1 MSRMSV
7 RTFLVHAK
15 KRLNQLHSINGTT
28 SFVVGNESADLDS
41 ISSSIVYAYIQSST
55 VEARKSN
62 SFTIPVTNIP
72 AADLGLRPELTA
84 LLRHAYIQPE
94 ELITLDDISRVSPPP
109 ETTSWTLVDHNA
121 LTGNLAPS
129 FAPQVNSVIDHH
141 DDEKA
146 ISPSAQPRIIA
157 KSGSCASLVVNHLRP
172 TWDTISSSSSNIGAA
187 LGQTSYHITDDF
199 AFTSTWDGQVA
210 YLALGAILI
219 DTQSLTSED
228 KVTEHDQQAVKY
240 LEARINASLRLG
252 KGYDRDRLFREL
264 TEAKIDLGDLSV
276 RDCLRKDYKEWTEG
290 DLKLGISSVVKS
302 VAWLEKRE
310 GGLVGAMRKW
320 AKERDLAILA
330 VMTAFT
336 DGEGEFARELVVMA
350 TENGTVAEAAERF
363 ENASSQELQLK
374 DSELKAQRDV
384 DVDVPYLRQWTQGN
398 LAASRKRAIAAVA
411 STAIQLRQIRRL
423 SSDVRHL
430 LAA

>member
-15 KRLNQLHSINGTT
+15 KRLNQLHSISGTT

-62 SFTIPVTNIP
+62 SFTIPVTNIA
-72 AADLGLRPELTA
+72 AADLSLRPELTA
-84 LLRHAYIQPE
+84 LLRHTYIQPE
-94 ELITLDDISRVSPPP
+94 ELITLDDISRVSPSP

-121 LTGNLAPS
+121 LTGVLAQS
-129 FAPQVNSVIDHH
+129 FAPQVNAVIDHH
-141 DDEKA
+141 DDENVVAKT
-146 ISPSAQPRIIA
+146 AQPRIITR
-157 KSGSCASLVVNHLRP
+157 SGSCSSLVVNHLRP

-199 AFTSTWDGQVA
+199 AFTSTWDAQVA

-219 DTQSLTSED
+219 DTQNLTSED
-228 KVTEHDQQAVKY
+228 KVTEHDRQAVKY
-240 LEARINASLRLG
+240 LEARINASPRLG

-264 TEAKIDLGDLSV
+264 TEAKTNLDDLTV

-302 VAWLEKRE
+302 VAWLEKRD
-310 GGLVGAMRKW
+310 GGLAIAMMEW
-320 AKERDLAILA
+320 AKERDLAVLA

-336 DGEGEFARELVVMA
+336 DEEGEFARDLVVMA
-350 TENGTVAEAAERF
+350 REEGNAADAANRFMER
-363 ENASSQELQLK
+363 SSGELQLRESK
-374 DSELKAQRDV
+374 VGVKSEV
-384 DVDVPYLRQWTQGN
+384 DVSYWRQWTQGN
-398 LAASRKRAIAAVA
+398 VTASRKQVGPL
-411 STAIQLRQIRRL
+411 LREAMQG
-423 SSDVRHL
+423 
-430 LAA
+430 